1 MVKLGWDEARAL
13 RLERHHLHRR
23 APRGSELR
31 VASRICGLHAQ
42 FLGSA
47 ALSLWARVEGATLD
61 GFQRALWNER
71 SLVKTWAMRGTL
83 HVLPARDL
91 PVFFGALGTYTHYF
105 RQGWVNYFG
114 LTRVEIE
121 RVSEAVGAALRGRVL
136 TREELAD
143 AVAKRTSSKKAGE
156 VLRHGWGVL
165 LKPAAYRGELCF
177 AEGEGARV
185 RFTHPGEVAKLE
197 SREALA
203 ELVRRYLGAYGPATR
218 DDFALWWL
226 DLSRAQAQA
235 LIESVDPKVVDLE
248 GTRAYLPAGARRP
261 AAQARSVRLLPAFDP
276 YVVGAPRSG
285 GLFPVAHKARVFR
298 PAGWISPTLLVDGNV
313 EGVWRHERKG
323 DRLAVLVD
331 RFGRKSTGVRE
342 AANEEAERLAS
353 FLGLRLDR
361 FVWR

>member
-1 MVKLGWDEARAL
+1 VKLGWDEARAL

-42 FLGSA
+42 LLGSA

-61 GFQRALWNER
+61 AFRDALWRER

-83 HVLPARDL
+83 HVLPASDL
-91 PVFFGALGTYTHYF
+91 PVFFGALGTYTHYL

-114 LTRVEIE
+114 LTREEID

-143 AVAKRTSSKKAGE
+143 AVAKRTGSKKAGS
-156 VLRHGWGVL
+156 VLRQGWGVL
-165 LKPAAYRGELCF
+165 LKPAAYRGQLCF

-185 RFTHPGEVAKLE
+185 RFTHPGPVEKRE
-197 SREALA
+197 PREALA

-226 DLSRAQAQA
+226 DLSRIQARA
-235 LIESVDPKVVDLE
+235 LIESVDAARVDLE
-248 GTRAYLPAGARRP
+248 GTPAYLPAGVRRP
-261 AAQARSVRLLPAFDP
+261 KAQARSVRLLPAFDP

-285 GLFPVAHKARVFR
+285 GLFPVAHKARIFR
-298 PAGWISPTLLVDGNV
+298 SAGWISPTLLVDGHV

-323 DRLAVLVD
+323 GRLAVGIEP
-331 RFGRKSTGVRE
+331 FGRKSPAVRE

-353 FLGLRLDR
+353 FLGLRLDQL
-361 FVWR
+361 VWR